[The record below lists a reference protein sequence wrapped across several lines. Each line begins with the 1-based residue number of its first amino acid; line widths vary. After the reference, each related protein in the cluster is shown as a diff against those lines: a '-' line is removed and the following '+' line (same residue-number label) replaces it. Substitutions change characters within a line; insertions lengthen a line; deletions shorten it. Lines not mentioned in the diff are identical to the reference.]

1 MDIKKTVFVAVALA
15 ALGAGGPSS
24 ARADQSDKRTYLTFS
39 QAVAIPGKV
48 LPAGTYTFQ
57 LADSSSA
64 RHVVQVFNQNGTRL
78 IAMFMAVPDQRL
90 TPTDDTVI
98 IFGERSGA
106 SPQAIT
112 HWFYP
117 GDTDGQEFVY

>member
-1 MDIKKTVFVAVALA
+1 MHIKQTVFVAVAVA
-15 ALGAGGPSS
+15 ALGAAVPSS

-39 QAVAIPGKV
+39 QAVAIPGQV
-48 LPAGTYTFQ
+48 LPAGTYTLQ
-57 LADSSSA
+57 LLDSPSD
-64 RHVVQVFNQNGTRL
+64 RHIVQVFNQNGTRL

-90 TPTDDTVI
+90 TPTDNTVI
-98 IFGERSGA
+98 IFGERSSA
-106 SPQAIT
+106 APRAIT